1 MIAWRR
7 QWILEQKIPCPVVG
21 SAGGGGWVDKGFL
34 QHEARRGLAEDR
46 AWHDITSR
54 SFVPAA
60 ARGRAVIVAKQ
71 AGVLAGG
78 PVAQAV
84 FETMGLS
91 ARVLVKDGVRV
102 RPGQKLVEARGP
114 LRAILAAERTAL
126 NYLTHL
132 SGIATLTRRCVEAA
146 GPGGPSILETRK
158 TLPGLRDLQKEAVR
172 VGGGKNHRRDLS
184 DAVLI
189 KENHL
194 AFFSTPGGRS
204 DLIRRVKRVR
214 RSGRWVEMEC
224 RDRSEILWAL
234 DAGADILLL
243 DNVPVSRLSGLVRWI
258 REECAERGRTPPALE
273 VSGGVT
279 PGSVPRLARVGIDRI
294 SIGRLTHSAPALDMS
309 LDVTPQ

>member
-1 MIAWRR
+1 M
-7 QWILEQKIPCPVVG
+7 
-21 SAGGGGWVDKGFL
+21 DKTFL
-34 QHEARRGLAEDR
+34 IKEARRGLAEDR
-46 AWHDITSR
+46 AWHDITSQ
-54 SFVPAA
+54 SLVPAK

-71 AGVLAGG
+71 SGVLAGG
-78 PVAQAV
+78 PVARCV
-84 FETMGLS
+84 FEGMGLS
-91 ARVLVKDGVRV
+91 ARVLVQDGSRV
-102 RPGQKLVEARGP
+102 RPGQKLMEAKGA

-132 SGIATLTRRCVEAA
+132 SGIATLTRRCVDAA
-146 GPGGPSILETRK
+146 GPGGPAILETRK
-158 TLPGLRDLQKEAVR
+158 TLPGLRDLQKYAVR
-172 VGGGKNHRRDLS
+172 MGGGKNHRRDLS

-194 AFFSTPGGRS
+194 AFFSTPEGRS

-243 DNVPVSRLSGLVRWI
+243 DNVPVGRLKGLVQWI
-258 REECAERGRTPPALE
+258 RAECRKTKQRVPLIE
-273 VSGGVT
+273 VSGGIT
-279 PGSVPRLARVGIDRI
+279 PERVSRVARTGLARAGIDRI

-309 LDVTPQ
+309 LDVTPL